1 MTTARPQHVVILGGG
16 ACGMACAQELG
27 RLGLRATVLEREPRV
42 GGLCGTHERDGF
54 RFDFGGHRFIT
65 RSREI
70 DGLVRGLA
78 GDALL
83 ERTRSSVILNGGER
97 YRYPLELDDVL
108 RKFGPRRGARALG
121 SYLREAARQRVAPRP
136 DRTFRDWVV
145 HRFGE
150 ELYQRFFG
158 PYTGKLW
165 GLAPEEISADWAAE
179 RITLPSLFDVALRLA
194 GVPRAKVRTYAR
206 RYLYP
211 RLGIGQIFERCA
223 AAIEQRGGAIAL
235 GAQVTGL
242 VQSGGRI
249 RAVQVRD
256 AAGEREVACD
266 AVVSTLSLPLLARM
280 VGGLSRR
287 TEESAARLRFRAI
300 RLLNVTLDGP
310 PVSPHTW
317 MYVSEPRFV
326 MSRIQEPLHRSPEMA
341 PPGAT
346 SLMLEVPCNEG
357 EPLWTMPDAAL
368 YERCLADLDALGLRG
383 LRERTRGCFSTYVRE
398 GYPVYHLG
406 YRDDRAEVLRHVAR
420 TDNLTSVGRQGSF
433 RYLFMDAAME
443 LGLQAA
449 RDLAQ
454 GRTGGSAASSTAA
467 NAASTELTELYEG
480 KVLTA

>member
-1 MTTARPQHVVILGGG
+1 MDCARPQHVVILGGG
-16 ACGMACAQELG
+16 ACGMACALELG
-27 RLGLRATVLEREPRV
+27 RLGVRATVVEREERV
-42 GGLCGTHERDGF
+42 GGLCGTVERGGF

-70 DGLVRGLA
+70 DGLVRGLL

-83 ERTRSSVILNGGER
+83 ERTRSSVILNGGQR
-97 YRYPLELDDVL
+97 YRYPLELEDVL
-108 RKFGPRRGARALG
+108 RKFGPRRGALALA
-121 SYLREAARQRVAPRP
+121 SYLGEAARQQVAPRP
-136 DRTFRDWVV
+136 DRSFRDWVV
-145 HRFGE
+145 HRFGNQ
-150 ELYQRFFG
+150 LYQQFFG

-223 AAIEQRGGAIAL
+223 GEIERRGGAIAL
-235 GAQVTGL
+235 GSVVTGL
-242 VQSGGRI
+242 VQRGDRV

-256 AAGEREVACD
+256 AAGERELACD
-266 AVVSTLSLPLLARM
+266 AVVSTLSLPLLSRM
-280 VGGLSRR
+280 LGGLSRR
-287 TEESAARLRFRAI
+287 TEASAARLKFRAI
-300 RLLNVTLDGP
+300 RLLNVSLDGP
-310 PVSPHTW
+310 PVSAHTW
-317 MYVSEPRFV
+317 MYVSEPGYV

-357 EPLWTMPDAAL
+357 DPLWTMPDAAL
-368 YERCLADLDALGLRG
+368 YERCLSDLDALGLRG
-383 LRERTRGCFSTYVRE
+383 LRARTRGHFSTYVRE

-420 TDNLTSVGRQGSF
+420 VENLRSIGRQGSF

-454 GRTGGSAASSTAA
+454 GRPGDSAAASAA
-467 NAASTELTELYEG
+467 GGLHELNELYEG
-480 KVLTA
+480 KALTA